1 MIVIG
6 MTARSRQERAAL
18 FVRQSKM
25 HNPDFP
31 SSSDNDNQRLF
42 RISEN
47 AVGQRLD
54 RYLVSVLNTLSRS
67 AVQQLIEEQQV
78 LVNGRA
84 SKPGYMLRNGDE
96 VEILQV
102 SRPLSNRPLPQ
113 SLPLDIVY
121 EDADLLVLNKAAGMV
136 VHPAPGHSNDTL
148 VNALL
153 ARYPEL
159 RNPELQAEKGENGEN
174 AEEALRPGIVHRL
187 DKDTSGLLIVAKNAR
202 TQAALAEQMKE
213 HRVTKRYLALVEG
226 VVALEQGSIDAPIGR
241 DPRHRQQMAIT
252 AVGSR
257 EARTHFRVLQRF
269 KRHTLLLLQLETGR
283 THQIRVHLK
292 AIGHPVVGDLTY
304 GATHAQ
310 HEPML
315 NRQFLHAYQ
324 LVFTH
329 PTSGKTIELE
339 APLPPDL
346 QNVLDRFEELSL

>member
-1 MIVIG
+1 
-6 MTARSRQERAAL
+6 
-18 FVRQSKM
+18 M
-25 HNPDFP
+25 HNSDTP
-31 SSSDNDNQRLF
+31 SSVDNQHMF
-42 RISEN
+42 HIDEN

-54 RYLVSVLNTLSRS
+54 RYLASALDHLSRN
-67 AVQQLIEEQQV
+67 AIQQLIEDRQV

-84 SKPGYMLRNGDE
+84 SKAGYMLRNGDE
-96 VEILQV
+96 VDVLQV
-102 SRPLSNRPLPQ
+102 VKPLVSHLQPQ

-136 VHPAPGHSNDTL
+136 VHPAPGHSDDTL

-159 RNPELQAEKGENGEN
+159 RNPEGESGEEN
-174 AEEALRPGIVHRL
+174 VRPGIVHRL

-304 GATHAQ
+304 GSTRGQ
-310 HEPML
+310 REPML

-324 LVFTH
+324 LSFTH
-329 PTSGKTIELE
+329 PTTGIMLELE

-346 QNVLDRFEELSL
+346 QNVLDRFKELSL